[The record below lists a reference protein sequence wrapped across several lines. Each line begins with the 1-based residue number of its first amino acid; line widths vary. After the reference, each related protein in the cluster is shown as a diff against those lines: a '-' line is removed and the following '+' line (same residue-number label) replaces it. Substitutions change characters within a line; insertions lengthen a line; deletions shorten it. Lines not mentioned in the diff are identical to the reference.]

1 MLGFSADRA
10 TTGSP
15 RYPVKSRNLFL
26 LPSIV
31 LVTACATAPVQEM
44 SNARQALDAA
54 RSAGADQHAP
64 GTLKQAETL
73 LKKAE
78 EDLAAQEYARARNN
92 ADAARDA
99 AIKARA
105 ESQQKATP

>member
-1 MLGFSADRA
+1 MK
-10 TTGSP
+10 P
-15 RYPVKSRNLFL
+15 RNLL
-26 LPSIV
+26 LLLCTTTA

-54 RSAGADQHAP
+54 KSAGADQHAP
-64 GTLKQAETL
+64 TTYQQAETL

-78 EDLAAQEYARARNN
+78 QDLAAHEYSSARDN

-105 ESQQKATP
+105 ESQQKTTP

>member
-1 MLGFSADRA
+1 MFLCA
-10 TTGSP
+10 TTA
-15 RYPVKSRNLFL
+15 
-26 LPSIV
+26 

-54 RSAGADQHAP
+54 KSVGADQHAP
-64 GTLKQAETL
+64 SSYQQAETL

-78 EDLAAQEYARARNN
+78 QDLADHDYTGAREN

-99 AIKARA
+99 AIKART
-105 ESQQKATP
+105 ESQQKAATTPAPVAP

>member
-1 MLGFSADRA
+1 MNLRNFCSLLCA
-10 TTGSP
+10 TII
-15 RYPVKSRNLFL
+15 LA
-26 LPSIV
+26 
-31 LVTACATAPVQEM
+31 ACAVAPVQEM
-44 SNARQALDAA
+44 SNARQALEAA
-54 RSAGADQHAP
+54 RSAGADQRAPMSYQHA
-64 GTLKQAETL
+64 ESL

-78 EDLAAQEYARARNN
+78 DDLAAHEYSSARTN

>member
-1 MLGFSADRA
+1 MPARSLRTVVTLIVG
-10 TTGSP
+10 
-15 RYPVKSRNLFL
+15 LF
-26 LPSIV
+26 
-31 LVTACATAPVQEM
+31 AGCATAPVQEM

-54 RSAGADQHAP
+54 RLVGAETRAP
-64 GTLKQAETL
+64 ESYQQAEAL

-78 EDLAAQEYARARNN
+78 EDLAAHDYGNARDN

-105 ESQQKATP
+105 ESQQKTTP